1 MTGKELDILIEK
13 VQTRADETCGAD
25 EIRKKIQAG
34 YSYVNGKFNEHVG
47 SSGSSMLF
55 LEPENTG
62 NFTENVDSQDDITEH
77 TIGAL
82 PLMPRSI
89 YTHLHPLLL
98 TITDTANTDSMGL
111 IFVKHSLLLFILQP
125 GEVKESQPAQSNE
138 EVLYILCDMPDE
150 FTWME

>member
-34 YSYVNGKFNEHVG
+34 YAYVNGKFNEHVG
-47 SSGSSMLF
+47 SVGSVGSHICF
-55 LEPENTG
+55 SEPENTG
-62 NFTENVDSQDDITEH
+62 NFMENVDSQDDITEH

-98 TITDTANTDSMGL
+98 TITDTANSATD
-111 IFVKHSLLLFILQP
+111 
-125 GEVKESQPAQSNE
+125 
-138 EVLYILCDMPDE
+138 
-150 FTWME
+150 